1 MKVVRFLV
9 LFVLFHSTTPL
20 DHLSTPLDHSTTPLD
35 HSTTP
40 LDHLSTPLDH
50 LKSTPLEAAA
60 RGQSG
65 KCTEKTGDGT
75 QCTRSDMPKSRQ
87 KRVVT
92 LPNQS
97 SLTMQSRLIVPQ
109 PPVGLY
115 IIWVR
120 VRFFIRSMF
129 TEAQAS

>member
-9 LFVLFHSTTPL
+9 LFVLLHSTTPL

-40 LDHLSTPLDH
+40 LDHLSTPPDH